1 MSNDI
6 TAISGRLI
14 DLASLKQILDTDQ
27 VSMILNI
34 TYYQSGAITNRLL
47 QADSHGS
54 FVVSSVAVCIP
65 GDTEADSTIDSTI
78 KVRDNAKIKY
88 VE

>member
-27 VSMILNI
+27 VGRILKI

-47 QADSHGS
+47 QANSHGS
-54 FVVSSVAVCIP
+54 FVVSSMTVCIP
-65 GDTEADSTIDSTI
+65 GDTEADSTVDSTI
-78 KVRDNAKIKY
+78 
-88 VE
+88 